1 MASKPLDTLALLE
14 VLFIL
19 VVLDVLVW
27 LSTSTVT
34 ETLGGSVI
42 VSDWWFDNI
51 APAAAT
57 PDVGS
62 LLLLMLFEKR
72 WVYSERETFFE
83 IFNVY

>member
-34 ETLGGSVI
+34 ETLGGSVR

-51 APAAAT
+51 AAAAT
-57 PDVGS
+57 PVVGS

>member
-19 VVLDVLVW
+19 VLDVLVW

-34 ETLGGSVI
+34 ETLGGSVR

-51 APAAAT
+51 AVAT
-57 PDVGS
+57 PAGS

>member
-19 VVLDVLVW
+19 VLDVLLW

-34 ETLGGSVI
+34 ETLGGSVR

-51 APAAAT
+51 SAAPT
-57 PDVGS
+57 PVVGS

-72 WVYSERETFFE
+72 WVYSERETVFE

>member
-34 ETLGGSVI
+34 ETLGGSVR

-51 APAAAT
+51 SAPT
-57 PDVGS
+57 PVVGS

>member
-19 VVLDVLVW
+19 VLDVLVW

-34 ETLGGSVI
+34 ETLGGSVR

-51 APAAAT
+51 SAPT
-57 PDVGS
+57 PVGS

>member
-34 ETLGGSVI
+34 ETLGGSVR

-51 APAAAT
+51 SAAPT
-57 PDVGS
+57 PVVGS
-62 LLLLMLFEKR
+62 LLLLMLFEK
-72 WVYSERETFFE
+72 S
-83 IFNVY
+83 

>member
-19 VVLDVLVW
+19 VLDVLLW

-34 ETLGGSVI
+34 ETLGGSVR

-51 APAAAT
+51 SAPT
-57 PDVGS
+57 PVVGS

-72 WVYSERETFFE
+72 WVYSERE